1 MVQHS
6 TDKFCAKFLSY
17 KIGLSV
23 KVSLEWVPFFVLETK
38 LSHHI
43 FRCIFTYQNVK
54 PMFLGTGLSLAHL
67 CVLKLVKLALPLL
80 TGIFICSYCFIW
92 CYVYWTLFLPIR
104 TNTLISR
111 PIRRRVLYYFTTRV
125 SGGLL
130 FPRFATVSRIC
141 FESIASFRNSLL
153 DNHRNIS
160 H

>member
-54 PMFLGTGLSLAHL
+54 PMFFVTGLSLMHL

-80 TGIFICSYCFIW
+80 FLLLLLLLQYLTLHYIQKLPTTYNVNVTYNLTIITKLTIL
-92 CYVYWTLFLPIR
+92 TLFTI
-104 TNTLISR
+104 LITYITIISY
-111 PIRRRVLYYFTTRV
+111 IT
-125 SGGLL
+125 
-130 FPRFATVSRIC
+130 IC
-141 FESIASFRNSLL
+141 
-153 DNHRNIS
+153 
-160 H
+160 